1 MKDKRCE
8 LIHNTERMILPN
20 RAASAI
26 YYASNKRDPQTIR
39 IMVVM
44 KDIVDSNIF
53 IHSVKKAMERY
64 PYYHI
69 AVVQND
75 GKYVNVKNDRPI
87 VVKHTDE
94 PVVLG
99 SAEVNYHMI
108 AWSYSEKNIYLDAS
122 HGLLDGIS
130 MLEVLK
136 TVLFI
141 YCSEKYDVD
150 LSPDGII
157 TMESSIEDEEWQEP
171 FTDDLILPNDE
182 IGDSYEAYQ
191 LPEVWKSSATRI
203 SFLLPQEEFMNY
215 VKEYHGTP
223 GIVITTFFSEVIR
236 RLCEVEGLPIV
247 TTMYVNSRPMIG
259 KDKVGGCLVTSVEL
273 PLTKEMKNLDLG
285 KRAYEYRK
293 MQNEKTSKEPI
304 LKKVSK
310 QVREYI
316 NNDSIKG
323 LQKKLD
329 KLGKPDSVFH
339 VGTFSVSSTGR
350 DPFGAVSKYIREVHN
365 IVIPT
370 TYLIEM
376 NCVNH
381 MFTIDFLQSF
391 AKARYVDEFEKILKE
406 EGIPYIRQKAE
417 SYNTA
422 SVIYDQIDKS
432 VYEI

>member
-1 MKDKRCE
+1 MENERCK
-8 LIHNTERMILPN
+8 LPNNTKKMILPN

-39 IMVVM
+39 IMIVM
-44 KDIVDSNIF
+44 KDIVDGDML

-75 GKYVNVKNDRPI
+75 GKYINIHNSGPI
-87 VVKHTDE
+87 VVKHTDK
-94 PVVLG
+94 PANLG

-136 TVLFI
+136 TVLFF
-141 YCSEKYDVD
+141 YCSEKYAIK
-150 LSPDGII
+150 LSPDGIT
-157 TMESSIEDEEWQEP
+157 TMENSIEDEEWQEP
-171 FTDDLILPNDE
+171 FTDDLILPNDD

-191 LPEVWKSSATRI
+191 LPEVWKGSATRI

-215 VKEYHGTP
+215 VKKYHGTP

-236 RLCEVEGLPIV
+236 RLCAVENLPIV
-247 TTMYVNSRPMIG
+247 TTMYVNSRPMLDR
-259 KDKVGGCLVTSVEL
+259 DKAGGCLVTSVEL
-273 PLTKEMKNLDLG
+273 PLTKEMKKLELG

-293 MQNEKTSKEPI
+293 MQKEKTSKEQI
-304 LKKVSK
+304 LKKVSR

-316 NNDSIKG
+316 SNDRIEG
-323 LQKKLD
+323 LQEKLD
-329 KLGKPDSVFH
+329 KLGKADSVFQ

-350 DPFGAVSKYIREVHN
+350 DPFGSVSQYIREIHN

-376 NCVNH
+376 NCVNN

-391 AKARYVDEFEKILKE
+391 ASTRYVDEFEKILKE

-417 SYNTA
+417 IYNTA

-432 VYEI
+432 V

>member
-1 MKDKRCE
+1 MENGRCKLSNNAE
-8 LIHNTERMILPN
+8 KMILPN

-44 KDIVDSNIF
+44 KDIVDGDIF
-53 IHSVKKAMERY
+53 IHNVQKAMERY

-69 AVVQND
+69 AVAQNGD
-75 GKYVNVKNDRPI
+75 KYINIHNSRPI
-87 VVKHTDE
+87 VVKHTDK
-94 PVVLG
+94 PANLG

-136 TVLFI
+136 TVLFF

-157 TMESSIEDEEWQEP
+157 TTENKIEDEEWKEP
-171 FTDDLILPNDE
+171 FTDDLILPNDD

-191 LPEVWKSSATRI
+191 LPEVWKERATRI

-223 GIVITTFFSEVIR
+223 GIVITTFFSEVIS
-236 RLCEVEGLPIV
+236 RLCDAQNLPIV
-247 TTMYVNSRPMIG
+247 TTMYVNSRPMLG
-259 KDKVGGCLVTSVEL
+259 KNKAGGCLVTSVDL
-273 PLTKEMKNLDLG
+273 PLTKDMKKLQLG

-293 MQNEKTSKEPI
+293 MQKEKASKEQI

-316 NNDSIKG
+316 DNDRIKS
-323 LQKKLD
+323 LQEKLD
-329 KLGKPDSVFH
+329 KLGKADSVFQ

-350 DPFGAVSKYIREVHN
+350 DPFGSVGKFIREIHN

-376 NCVNH
+376 NCVND

-391 AKARYVDEFEKILKE
+391 SEARYVDEFEKILKE
-406 EGIPYIRQKAE
+406 EEIPYIRQKAE
-417 SYNTA
+417 IYNTS
-422 SVIYDQIDKS
+422 SVIYDQIDES
-432 VYEI
+432 V

>member
-1 MKDKRCE
+1 MKYERCKLPNNIE
-8 LIHNTERMILPN
+8 KMILAN

-44 KDIVDSNIF
+44 EDIVDYDTF
-53 IHSVKKAMERY
+53 IHSVQKAMVRY

-69 AVVQND
+69 AVAEN
-75 GKYVNVKNDRPI
+75 GGRYINVHNNRPI
-87 VVKHTDE
+87 VVRHTDK
-94 PVVLG
+94 PANLG

-136 TVLFI
+136 TVLFL
-141 YCSEKYDVD
+141 YCSEKYDVN
-150 LSPDGII
+150 LSPDGIV
-157 TMESSIEDEEWQEP
+157 TTENKIEDEEWQEP
-171 FTDDLILPNDE
+171 FTDDLILPNDD

-191 LPEVWKSSATRI
+191 LPEVWKGNATRI
-203 SFLLPQEEFMNY
+203 SFLLPQVEFMNY

-236 RLCEVEGLPIV
+236 RLCDAQNLPIV

-259 KDKVGGCLVTSVEL
+259 KDKAGGCLVTSVEL
-273 PLTKEMKNLDLG
+273 PLTEEMKKLDLG

-293 MQNEKTSKEPI
+293 MQKEETSKDKI
-304 LKKVSK
+304 LKKVSR

-316 NNDSIKG
+316 NNDSIEG
-323 LQKKLD
+323 LQEKLD
-329 KLGKPDSVFH
+329 KLGKADSVFQ

-350 DPFGAVSKYIREVHN
+350 DPFGSVSKFIREVHN

-381 MFTIDFLQSF
+381 MFTVDFLQSF
-391 AKARYVDEFEKILKE
+391 SEARYVDEFEKILNE

-417 SYNTA
+417 KYNTA
-422 SVIYDQIDKS
+422 SVIYDQIDEN
-432 VYEI
+432 V

>member
-1 MKDKRCE
+1 MENERCKLPNNSE
-8 LIHNTERMILPN
+8 KMILPN

-44 KDIVDSNIF
+44 KDIVDGDIL
-53 IHSVKKAMERY
+53 IHNVQKSMERY

-69 AVVQND
+69 AVAQND
-75 GKYVNVKNDRPI
+75 GEYINIHNSRPI
-87 VVKHTDE
+87 VVKHTDK
-94 PVVLG
+94 PANLG

-136 TVLFI
+136 TVLFF

-157 TMESSIEDEEWQEP
+157 ITENKIEHEEWKEP
-171 FTDDLILPNDE
+171 FTDDLILPNDD

-191 LPEVWKSSATRI
+191 LPEVWKERATRI

-223 GIVITTFFSEVIR
+223 GIVITTFFSEVIS
-236 RLCEVEGLPIV
+236 RLCDAQNLPIV
-247 TTMYVNSRPMIG
+247 TTMYVNSRPMLG
-259 KDKVGGCLVTSVEL
+259 KNKAGGCLVTSVDL
-273 PLTKEMKNLDLG
+273 PLTKDMKKLQLG

-293 MQNEKTSKEPI
+293 MQKEKASKEQI

-316 NNDSIKG
+316 NNDRIKS
-323 LQKKLD
+323 LQEKLD
-329 KLGKPDSVFH
+329 KLGKADSVFQ

-350 DPFGAVSKYIREVHN
+350 DPFGSVSKFIREIHN

-391 AKARYVDEFEKILKE
+391 SEARYVDEFEKILKE
-406 EGIPYIRQKAE
+406 EEIPYIRQKAE
-417 SYNTA
+417 IYNTS
-422 SVIYDQIDKS
+422 SVIYDQIDES
-432 VYEI
+432 V

>member
-1 MKDKRCE
+1 MQDKRYKSPN
-8 LIHNTERMILPN
+8 NTEKMILPN

-44 KDIVDSNIF
+44 KDAVESNIF

-64 PYYHI
+64 PYYYI
-69 AVVQND
+69 AVVQSD
-75 GKYVNVKNDRPI
+75 GKYVNVQNDRPI
-87 VVKHTDE
+87 VVKHTDK
-94 PVVLG
+94 PAVLG

-108 AWSYSEKNIYLDAS
+108 AWSYNEKNIYLDAS

-150 LSPDGII
+150 LSKDGII
-157 TMESSIEDEEWQEP
+157 TMENRIEDEEWQEP
-171 FTDDLILPNDE
+171 FTDDLILQNDE
-182 IGDSYEAYQ
+182 IDDSYEAYQ
-191 LPEVWKSSATRI
+191 LPEIWTDSPTRI
-203 SFLLPQEEFMNY
+203 SFLLPQKEFMNY

-236 RLCEVEGLPIV
+236 RLCDVEDLPIV

-259 KDKVGGCLVTSVEL
+259 KDKAGGCLVTSVEL
-273 PLTKEMKNLDLG
+273 PLTKEMKKLDLG

-293 MQNEKTSKEPI
+293 MQKEKTSKEQI
-304 LKKVSK
+304 LKKVSM
-310 QVREYI
+310 QVRGYT
-316 NNDSIKG
+316 NNDRIEG
-323 LQKKLD
+323 LQEKLD
-329 KLGKPDSVFH
+329 KLGKSDSVFH

-350 DPFGAVSKYIREVHN
+350 DPFGAVSKFIREVHN

-391 AKARYVDEFEKILKE
+391 HEARYVDEFEKIIKE
-406 EGIPYIRQKAE
+406 EGITYIRQKAE
-417 SYNTA
+417 IYNTA
-422 SVIYDQIDKS
+422 SAIYDQIDKS
-432 VYEI
+432 M